1 MKEYFIVYFIS
12 ETFRFFFFQVYVVG
26 GLYFSHKT
34 SLKMM
39 KVDFKVEEKH

>member
-12 ETFRFFFFQVYVVG
+12 ETFRFFFQVYVVE